1 MQTSLMDS
9 IPSLNRSG
17 VSGIGQDAGTEG
29 TCMLHEQKALCTALS
44 LTTPYLRL
52 YSWGVPCLP
61 GLQLVLHDVL
71 PLVSLMDR
79 LW

>member
-1 MQTSLMDS
+1 MQTSLVDS

-17 VSGIGQDAGTEG
+17 ISGIGQDADTEG
-29 TCMLHEQKALCTALS
+29 TCMLHEQKTLCMALS
-44 LTTPYLRL
+44 LTTPHLWL

-61 GLQLVLHDVL
+61 GLQMVLHEVL
-71 PLVSLMDR
+71 PLVSLIGR